1 MKRTGSADGGPE
13 GGVDLAADD
22 PQRLLLGLLRLQS
35 MVLANPEPMAGLRTM
50 VDEIFASPGVT
61 RVSVGVPLGD
71 TGRIRYLAQVGGP
84 FARHEQAEIE
94 ATPIAAQAMAS
105 RELVH
110 VFHTEDVPHTCI
122 HAPILGADAVLG
134 FFGIGILDTRPLP
147 AWRSE
152 AIWTTADLMALLV
165 LERERTAAAVPPGK
179 LDELT
184 PRQQEVLFEL
194 VEGGQSN
201 AAIAER
207 LDLSCPTVKIHL
219 LAAYRKLGVRSR
231 TEAIRA
237 VLTEH
242 GAWLARQRLLQ
253 RRGSD
258 GG

>member
-1 MKRTGSADGGPE
+1 MGRSVSADGP
-13 GGVDLAADD
+13 GGGIDLAAED
-22 PQRLLLGLLRLQS
+22 PHRLLLGLLRLQS
-35 MVLANPEPMAGLRTM
+35 MVLANPEPLAGLRTM
-50 VDEIFASPGVT
+50 VDEISTSPGVT

-94 ATPIAAQAMAS
+94 ATPIAAKAMAT
-105 RELVH
+105 RELVQ
-110 VFHTEDVPHTCI
+110 VIHTEDVPHTCI
-122 HAPILGADAVLG
+122 HAPILGREAVLG
-134 FFGIGILDTRPLP
+134 FFGIGILGIGPMP

-165 LERERTAAAVPPGK
+165 LERERTAAAGPFGM

-194 VEGGQSN
+194 VEGGQTN
-201 AAIAER
+201 GAIAEQ
-207 LDLSCPTVKIHL
+207 LELSEPTVKIHL

-231 TEAIRA
+231 TAAIRA

-242 GAWLARQRLLQ
+242 AAWLARWRMLK
-253 RRGSD
+253 RRGTD